1 MAVEE
6 CAIVWPGCRP
16 TWASDKGLRVLPVG
30 LHSSKSKLKE
40 LRNII
45 MEDIYSE
52 IIKALEK
59 KEQVALATLI
69 TRVGSAPRAVG
80 AKYLI
85 KGDGTSVGSIGGGC
99 VEAEVW
105 QEAQKVMEKREG
117 RILHFEL
124 TSEQLAEG
132 GLICG
137 GNIDIFL
144 EPLREDFLN
153 IYQEAAR
160 IRQKGGSAILATLV
174 SVEGAFYKGEDSKA
188 LMKTS
193 GEKVGFLLGGVELE
207 KKILSEGEGLL
218 KEKKPKVLVLSSE
231 NKRMEILLEPI
242 FSEPTVYIFGG
253 GHVSEQLAPLAKKV
267 HFKVVVIDDRE
278 MFANR
283 ERFPEADEV
292 IVSEFE
298 KCFDKL
304 NIDVSSYIVIVT
316 RGHLYDGF
324 VLEQAV
330 KSKARYIGMIGSKK
344 KIRTLYQNLMQK
356 GMTKETLDQVYAPIG
371 IDINSE
377 TPEEIAVSIVA
388 ELIKVR
394 GEFI

>member
-1 MAVEE
+1 M
-6 CAIVWPGCRP
+6 
-16 TWASDKGLRVLPVG
+16 K
-30 LHSSKSKLKE
+30 
-40 LRNII
+40 
-45 MEDIYSE
+45 DIYHE
-52 IIKALEK
+52 IAKALEK
-59 KEQVALATLI
+59 KEKVVLATLI

-85 KGDGTSVGSIGGGC
+85 RSDGTSLGSIGGGC
-99 VEAEVW
+99 VEAEAW
-105 QEAQKVMEKREG
+105 QEAQKVIEEGEG
-117 RILHFEL
+117 RVLHFDL

-144 EPLREDFLN
+144 EPLHEEFFT

-160 IRQKGGSAILATLV
+160 IRQKGGSAILATLI
-174 SVEGAFYKGEDSKA
+174 SIEGAFAKEKGAKV

-193 GEKVGFLLGGVELE
+193 EEKVGFLWGEEELE
-207 KKILSEGEGLL
+207 KKILEEGEVLL

-231 NKRMEILLEPI
+231 NRRLEILVEPI

-253 GHVSEQLAPLAKKV
+253 GHVSEQVAPLAKKV

-283 ERFPEADEV
+283 ARFPEVDEV

-298 KCFDKL
+298 ECFNQL
-304 NIDVSSYIVIVT
+304 LIDETSYLVIVT

-324 VLEQAV
+324 VLKQAV
-330 KSKARYIGMIGSKK
+330 NTKARYIGMIGSKK
-344 KIRTLYQNLMQK
+344 KIRTLYQNLM
-356 GMTKETLDQVYAPIG
+356 KEGISKDTLARVYAPIG

-394 GEFI
+394 GESF

>member
-1 MAVEE
+1 
-6 CAIVWPGCRP
+6 
-16 TWASDKGLRVLPVG
+16 
-30 LHSSKSKLKE
+30 
-40 LRNII
+40 
-45 MEDIYSE
+45 MEDIYYE
-52 IIKALEK
+52 IAKVLEK
-59 KEQVALATLI
+59 KERVSLATLI

-85 KGDGTSVGSIGGGC
+85 KGDGATVGSIGGGC

-105 QEAQKVMEKREG
+105 QEAQKVVEKGER
-117 RILHFEL
+117 RVLHFDLTPEL
-124 TSEQLAEG
+124 LAEG

-144 EPLREDFLN
+144 EPLQEEFLA
-153 IYQEAAR
+153 IYQDAAR
-160 IRQKGGSAILATLV
+160 IRQKGGAAILATLI
-174 SVEGAFYKGEDSKA
+174 SVDGPLPKGEGSKV
-188 LMKTS
+188 LMKIS

-207 KKILSEGEGLL
+207 NKILREGETLL
-218 KEKKPKVLVLSSE
+218 KEKKPRVIVLNSE
-231 NKRMEILLEPI
+231 NRKMEILLEPI

-253 GHVSEQLAPLAKKV
+253 GHVSEQLSPLAKKV
-267 HFKVVVIDDRE
+267 YFKVVVIDDRE

-283 ERFPEADEV
+283 TRFPEADEV

-298 KCFDKL
+298 KCFNQL
-304 NIDVSSYIVIVT
+304 NIDETSYIVIVT

-324 VLEQAV
+324 VLKQAV
-330 KSKARYIGMIGSKK
+330 KTKARYIGMIGSKR
-344 KIRTLYQNLMQK
+344 KIRTLYQNLMEEGIAK
-356 GMTKETLDQVYAPIG
+356 DALARVYAPIG

-394 GEFI
+394 GESLS

>member
-1 MAVEE
+1 M
-6 CAIVWPGCRP
+6 G
-16 TWASDKGLRVLPVG
+16 
-30 LHSSKSKLKE
+30 
-40 LRNII
+40 
-45 MEDIYSE
+45 DIYYE
-52 IIKALEK
+52 IVKVLEK
-59 KEQVALATLI
+59 REKVALATLI
-69 TRVGSAPRAVG
+69 TRTGSAPRAIG

-85 KGDGTSVGSIGGGC
+85 RSDGSSSGSIGGGC

-105 QEAQKVMEKREG
+105 QEAQRVMEKGEG
-117 RILHFEL
+117 RILHFNLTPEL
-124 TSEQLAEG
+124 LAEG

-144 EPLREDFLN
+144 EPLQEEYLT

-160 IRQKGGSAILATLV
+160 VRQIGGTAILATLI
-174 SVEGAFYKGEDSKA
+174 SVDGLFHKGEGSKV
-188 LMKTS
+188 LMKIS
-193 GEKVGFLLGGVELE
+193 GEQVGFLLDGVELE
-207 KKILSEGEGLL
+207 NMILREREVLL
-218 KEKKPKVLVLSSE
+218 REKKLKVMVLSSE
-231 NKRMEILLEPI
+231 HRKMEILLEPI

-267 HFKVVVIDDRE
+267 HFKVVIIDDRE

-283 ERFPEADEV
+283 TRFPEADEV

-298 KCFDKL
+298 KCFNQL
-304 NIDVSSYIVIVT
+304 NIGETSYIVIVT

-324 VLEQAV
+324 VLKQAV
-330 KSKARYIGMIGSKK
+330 KTKARYIGMIGSKK
-344 KIRTLYQNLMQK
+344 KIQTLYQNLTEEGIVK
-356 GMTKETLDQVYAPIG
+356 DTLARVHAPIG

-394 GEFI
+394 GESLS